1 MNYFSNRIKI
11 LDVDLRVY
19 ISLTVVLSS
28 LMVSMAD
35 SMLINQEKYATGNIM
50 CIVCYPKPT
59 PSSLLSIPST
69 NVPVIT
75 CTCVG
80 ITANRT
86 DQTIAEPNLI
96 LYFFRYFMPYFR
108 GNMSCWFCLLG

>member
-35 SMLINQEKYATGNIM
+35 SMLINQEKYKKKFIINYDT
-50 CIVCYPKPT
+50 Y
-59 PSSLLSIPST
+59 
-69 NVPVIT
+69 
-75 CTCVG
+75 
-80 ITANRT
+80 
-86 DQTIAEPNLI
+86 NLVQY
-96 LYFFRYFMPYFR
+96 LVQ
-108 GNMSCWFCLLG
+108 